1 MASSPRRRHARDDFA
16 ETIRIVEDVE
26 IFLHTGQGY
35 RKTKLKM
42 AEQTLRASDERWV
55 FTNKAIPL
63 RNEFQNMRL
72 IPTVLMDLKKL
83 WISTGKCIVRA
94 ETVNSECEHNI
105 SVGSNA
111 SLNTLAFGNK

>member
-1 MASSPRRRHARDDFA
+1 MASSPRRRHARDDFV

-63 RNEFQNMRL
+63 RNR
-72 IPTVLMDLKKL
+72 IPK
-83 WISTGKCIVRA
+83 RA
-94 ETVNSECEHNI
+94 FNTNSADGFKEALDPYWEMH
-105 SVGSNA
+105 SQG
-111 SLNTLAFGNK
+111 